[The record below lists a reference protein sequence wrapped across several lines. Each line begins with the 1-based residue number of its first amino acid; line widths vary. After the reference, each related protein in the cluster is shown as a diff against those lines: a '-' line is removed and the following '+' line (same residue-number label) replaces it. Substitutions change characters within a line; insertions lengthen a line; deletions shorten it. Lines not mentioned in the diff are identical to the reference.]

1 MLMDPVEKEEAFF
14 CYDNGRL
21 LRQSGYYIY
30 YEKNPEM
37 LYYMEKESKRHVH
50 LVEQEDDRVIR
61 NIRGIMEEK
70 EKVKQQKNREKRTGH
85 GLGFVAALAI
95 LLLGASTLRSQTT
108 LTQLKNQLG
117 DLKEAATQ
125 SRQED
130 KTVVE
135 TLNGKVYTKPPVTVS
150 GGAVSGA
157 AGQETQQGT
166 VAK

>member
-1 MLMDPVEKEEAFF
+1 M
-14 CYDNGRL
+14 
-21 LRQSGYYIY
+21 
-30 YEKNPEM
+30 
-37 LYYMEKESKRHVH
+37 
-50 LVEQEDDRVIR
+50 
-61 NIRGIMEEK
+61 
-70 EKVKQQKNREKRTGH
+70 
-85 GLGFVAALAI
+85 AALAI